1 MGNAIR
7 TRKERPSSFFE
18 WFFRAEVSGSLFL
31 MACAVLAMVLAN
43 SPWADQYR
51 ALANSYIG
59 ISWGEAVFKLSLE
72 HWIKDGLMT
81 IFFFVVGLEIKRE
94 LVVGELSTLREA
106 SLPVGA
112 AIGGAIVSVAI
123 YLFFHLG
130 GPGERGWA
138 IPMATDIAFALGILA
153 LFGSRAPIGLKVFLS
168 ALAIAD
174 DMLAVSVIALF
185 YTEQINLPALAVASL
200 CMALIVVANRMQ
212 LRSVLIFFAL
222 AVGTW
227 AGILASGIHATVAG
241 VLVALLVPVTARR
254 RPGEFVDFAGA
265 LLKKLHRSGA
275 TETSII
281 TDKAQL
287 RAIDSIYL
295 AADDTRPPG
304 VTLEH
309 ALHPVQSFVIVPL
322 FALFA
327 AGISFGAAFGGGGA
341 TVGLSISLGLILG
354 KPIGVMLGS
363 WLIVVSG
370 LGQLPDGV
378 TWPQILG
385 ASALAGVGFTM
396 SIFIGE
402 LAFTDA
408 NIINEAKF
416 GVLIGSLVSGAI
428 GYLILNRFL
437 PRTPLGP
444 TA

>member
-1 MGNAIR
+1 MGKAR
-7 TRKERPSSFFE
+7 SPREERRNGVFE
-18 WFFRAEVSGSLFL
+18 WFFHSEVSGSIVL

-43 SPWADQYR
+43 SPWADQYF

-59 ISWGEAVFKLSLE
+59 ISWGETIFKLSLE
-72 HWIKDGLMT
+72 HWIKDGLMA

-94 LVVGELSTLREA
+94 LVVGELSTLRQA

-112 AIGGAIVSVAI
+112 ALGGAIVPAAI
-123 YLFFHLG
+123 YLFFQLG

-185 YTEQINLPALAVASL
+185 YTDQINLPALAVAL
-200 CMALIVVANRMQ
+200 LFMALIVLANRMR
-212 LRSVLIFFAL
+212 LRSTLIFVAL
-222 AVGTW
+222 AVGVW
-227 AGILASGIHATVAG
+227 AGVLASGIHATVAG
-241 VLVALLVPVTARR
+241 VLVALLVPVTAQR
-254 RPGEFVDFAGA
+254 RPGEFVDFADA
-265 LLKKLHRSGA
+265 QLKKFHRSGA

-287 RAIDSIYL
+287 KAIDSIYL

-327 AGISFGAAFGGGGA
+327 AGVPLAGAFGGDGA
-341 TVGLSISLGLILG
+341 TVGLAVSSGLILG
-354 KPIGVMLGS
+354 KPIGIMFAS
-363 WLIVVSG
+363 WLVVASG
-370 LGQLPDGV
+370 LGQLPDSV
-378 TWPQILG
+378 TWPQVLG
-385 ASALAGVGFTM
+385 VSALAGVGFTM

-402 LAFTDA
+402 LAYTDV
-408 NIINEAKF
+408 NIINQAKL

-437 PRTPLGP
+437 PRTP
-444 TA
+444 